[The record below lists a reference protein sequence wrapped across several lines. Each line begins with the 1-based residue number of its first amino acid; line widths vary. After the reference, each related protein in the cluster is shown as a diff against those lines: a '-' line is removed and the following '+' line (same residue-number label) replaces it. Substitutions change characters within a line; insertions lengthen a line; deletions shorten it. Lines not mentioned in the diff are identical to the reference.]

1 MGELNQ
7 SFLDIN
13 FIEMLKYFLISIIL
27 LWDGAFALKYTEKR
41 SVTSSTGKT
50 FECFYTIVYTK
61 EKLDKKKSKV
71 ECTPNTNGGIAI
83 ETFDLPD
90 FGSAQVDTKI
100 VKGKDKITILKKVD
114 PPTSE
119 PAGGLLGCT
128 CRMPNPLVEMGTAPI
143 AGRSLRKLENHLS
156 KVTMRRDP
164 ESNKSE
170 LTPVAPLQP
179 TNRLFII
186 KLLILAA
193 LIPTIT
199 TAITNALAAIG
210 IGRSLPIN
218 VASEVE
224 ERKENLETVLNQLQS
239 AERKFN
245 NALGDHAEDRTFLIS
260 LIRDAI
266 RNAIIAQIQAFLAS
280 LIPAG
285 RSLNV
290 EDRQFLLQQLLNQQQ
305 GGSTDGGSPLGSL
318 LGGSTDGGSPLGS
331 LLGGSTGGGSPLG
344 SLLGG
349 STGGST
355 DGGSPLGSLLGG
367 STGGGSPL
375 GSLLGGS
382 TGGGSPLGSLLGGS
396 GSGGIVE
403 QIIQQQMEAQMEA
416 MLAEIIG
423 SNGGMEEIMSLMGIN
438 GGLEEIMSLAGMNG
452 GMEEIMSGLAGEM
465 EGMMTEM
472 EGMMTEMEGGMEQF
486 MNEMMTEMGMNGGM
500 EEMMNELMAEMGGEM
515 PEYIDLPPLQCDC
528 VPSDEATTTLA
539 G

>member
-128 CRMPNPLVEMGTAPI
+128 CRMPNPLMEMGTPQLG
-143 AGRSLRKLENHLS
+143 GRSLRKLENHLS

-305 GGSTDGGSPLGSL
+305 GGSTGGESPLGSL
-318 LGGSTDGGSPLGS
+318 LGGSTGGGSPLGS

-355 DGGSPLGSLLGG
+355 D
-367 STGGGSPL
+367 GGSPL

>member
-119 PAGGLLGCT
+119 PAGGFLGCT
-128 CRMPNPLVEMGTAPI
+128 CRMPNPLMEMGTPQLG
-143 AGRSLRKLENHLS
+143 GRSLRKLENHLS

-224 ERKENLETVLNQLQS
+224 ERKEDLEIALNQLQS
-239 AERKFN
+239 AERKFK
-245 NALGDHAEDRTFLIS
+245 NALGEHAEDRTFLV
-260 LIRDAI
+260 
-266 RNAIIAQIQAFLAS
+266 S

-285 RSLNV
+285 RSLTVDNK
-290 EDRQFLLQQLLNQQQ
+290 QLLWNLINQQQ
-305 GGSTDGGSPLGSL
+305 QQSQSSTTSSTTTVNPLEALLGGTGGGSPLGGGPLGPLLEGSL
-318 LGGSTDGGSPLGS
+318 LGGSTGGGSPLGGGPLGSLIEGS

-344 SLLGG
+344 SGG
-349 STGGST
+349 
-355 DGGSPLGSLLGG
+355 LM
-367 STGGGSPL
+367 
-375 GSLLGGS
+375 
-382 TGGGSPLGSLLGGS
+382 
-396 GSGGIVE
+396 E
-403 QIIQQQMEAQMEA
+403 QIIQQQMEAQMQA
-416 MLAEIIG
+416 ILADIIG
-423 SNGGMEEIMSLMGIN
+423 SDVGMEEIMGLMGIN
-438 GGLEEIMSLAGMNG
+438 GGLEEIMSLAGMTG
-452 GMEEIMSGLAGEM
+452 GMEEMMNGLAAEM

-472 EGMMTEMEGGMEQF
+472 EGMMTEM
-486 MNEMMTEMGMNGGM
+486 GMNGSM

-528 VPSDEATTTLA
+528 VPKEENMTTS

>member
-100 VKGKDKITILKKVD
+100 VKGKDKITILKKVE
-114 PPTSE
+114 PTTSE

-128 CRMPNPLVEMGTAPI
+128 CRMPNPLMEMGTQQLG
-143 AGRSLRKLENHLS
+143 GRSLRKLENHLS

-224 ERKENLETVLNQLQS
+224 ERKKNLETVLNQLQS

-245 NALGDHAEDRTFLIS
+245 NALGDHAEDRTLLIS

-305 GGSTDGGSPLGSL
+305 GGSTGGE
-318 LGGSTDGGSPLGS
+318 
-331 LLGGSTGGGSPLG
+331 SPLG

-355 DGGSPLGSLLGG
+355 D
-367 STGGGSPL
+367 GGSPL

-528 VPSDEATTTLA
+528 VPSDEATTTLT

>member
-1 MGELNQ
+1 MGKLNQ

-143 AGRSLRKLENHLS
+143 AGRSLRKLENHLR

-179 TNRLFII
+179 TNRLVII

-218 VASEVE
+218 VASELE

-285 RSLNV
+285 RSLNA

-305 GGSTDGGSPLGSL
+305 GGSTGGESPLGSL
-318 LGGSTDGGSPLGS
+318 LGGSTD
-331 LLGGSTGGGSPLG
+331 GGSPLG

-375 GSLLGGS
+375 GSLLC
-382 TGGGSPLGSLLGGS
+382 GS

-403 QIIQQQMEAQMEA
+403 QIIQHQMEAQMEA

-472 EGMMTEMEGGMEQF
+472 
-486 MNEMMTEMGMNGGM
+486 GMNGGM

>member
-119 PAGGLLGCT
+119 PAGGFLGCT
-128 CRMPNPLVEMGTAPI
+128 CRMPNPLMEMGTPQLG
-143 AGRSLRKLENHLS
+143 GRSLRKLENHLS

-305 GGSTDGGSPLGSL
+305 GGSTDGGSQ
-318 LGGSTDGGSPLGS
+318 
-331 LLGGSTGGGSPLG
+331 
-344 SLLGG
+344 
-349 STGGST
+349 
-355 DGGSPLGSLLGG
+355 LGSLLGG

-382 TGGGSPLGSLLGGS
+382 TGGGSPLGSLLGINWWRITTGFPSWWINWWRFTTRITPWWIRQWRNCRTNHSTTNGS
-396 GSGGIVE
+396 T
-403 QIIQQQMEAQMEA
+403 
-416 MLAEIIG
+416 
-423 SNGGMEEIMSLMGIN
+423 NGGNAGRNYWIQWRNGRDNVIN
-438 GGLEEIMSLAGMNG
+438 GHKWRIRGNNEFSWNEWRNG
-452 GMEEIMSGLAGEM
+452 R
-465 EGMMTEM
+465 
-472 EGMMTEMEGGMEQF
+472 
-486 MNEMMTEMGMNGGM
+486 NN
-500 EEMMNELMAEMGGEM
+500 
-515 PEYIDLPPLQCDC
+515 
-528 VPSDEATTTLA
+528 
-539 G
+539 

>member
-1 MGELNQ
+1 MGKLNQ

-100 VKGKDKITILKKVD
+100 VKGKDKITILKKVE
-114 PPTSE
+114 PTTSE

-128 CRMPNPLVEMGTAPI
+128 CRMPNPLVEMGTQQLG
-143 AGRSLRKLENHLS
+143 GRSLRKLENHLS

-245 NALGDHAEDRTFLIS
+245 KALGDHAEDRTLLIS

-290 EDRQFLLQQLLNQQQ
+290 EDRQFLFQQLLNQQ
-305 GGSTDGGSPLGSL
+305 GGSTGGESPLGSL

-344 SLLGG
+344 SLH
-349 STGGST
+349 
-355 DGGSPLGSLLGG
+355 GG

-382 TGGGSPLGSLLGGS
+382 TGGS
-396 GSGGIVE
+396 
-403 QIIQQQMEAQMEA
+403 
-416 MLAEIIG
+416 
-423 SNGGMEEIMSLMGIN
+423 
-438 GGLEEIMSLAGMNG
+438 
-452 GMEEIMSGLAGEM
+452 
-465 EGMMTEM
+465 
-472 EGMMTEMEGGMEQF
+472 
-486 MNEMMTEMGMNGGM
+486 
-500 EEMMNELMAEMGGEM
+500 
-515 PEYIDLPPLQCDC
+515 
-528 VPSDEATTTLA
+528 TT
-539 G
+539 

>member
-1 MGELNQ
+1 MGKLNQ

-266 RNAIIAQIQAFLAS
+266 RNAVIAQIQAFLAS

-305 GGSTDGGSPLGSL
+305 GGST
-318 LGGSTDGGSPLGS
+318 
-331 LLGGSTGGGSPLG
+331 GGGSPLG

-355 DGGSPLGSLLGG
+355 D
-367 STGGGSPL
+367 
-375 GSLLGGS
+375 
-382 TGGGSPLGSLLGGS
+382 GGSPLGSLLGGS

-472 EGMMTEMEGGMEQF
+472 EGGMEQF

>member
-128 CRMPNPLVEMGTAPI
+128 CRMPNPLMEMGTAPI

-290 EDRQFLLQQLLNQQQ
+290 EDRQFLFQQLLNQQQ
-305 GGSTDGGSPLGSL
+305 GGSTGGESPLGSL

-349 STGGST
+349 STGG
-355 DGGSPLGSLLGG
+355 GSPLGSLLGG
-367 STGGGSPL
+367 STGGSTDGGSPL

>member
-128 CRMPNPLVEMGTAPI
+128 CRMPNPLMEMGTAPI

-305 GGSTDGGSPLGSL
+305 GGSTA
-318 LGGSTDGGSPLGS
+318 
-331 LLGGSTGGGSPLG
+331 
-344 SLLGG
+344 
-349 STGGST
+349 
-355 DGGSPLGSLLGG
+355 
-367 STGGGSPL
+367 GGSPL

-528 VPSDEATTTLA
+528 VPSDEAMTTLA

>member
-1 MGELNQ
+1 MGKLNQ

-41 SVTSSTGKT
+41 SVTSSTDKT

-128 CRMPNPLVEMGTAPI
+128 CRMPNPLMEMGTAPI
-143 AGRSLRKLENHLS
+143 AGRSLRNLENHLS

-218 VASEVE
+218 VASELE

-266 RNAIIAQIQAFLAS
+266 RNAVIAQIQAFLAS

-318 LGGSTDGGSPLGS
+318 LGGST
-331 LLGGSTGGGSPLG
+331 
-344 SLLGG
+344 
-349 STGGST
+349 GGST
-355 DGGSPLGSLLGG
+355 D
-367 STGGGSPL
+367 GGSPL

-403 QIIQQQMEAQMEA
+403 QIIQHQMEAQMEA

>member
-1 MGELNQ
+1 MGKLNQ

-218 VASEVE
+218 VASEVK
-224 ERKENLETVLNQLQS
+224 ERKENLETVLYQLQS

-290 EDRQFLLQQLLNQQQ
+290 EDRQFLFQQLLNQQQ
-305 GGSTDGGSPLGSL
+305 GGSTGGESPLGSL

-331 LLGGSTGGGSPLG
+331 LLGGSN
-344 SLLGG
+344 
-349 STGGST
+349 
-355 DGGSPLGSLLGG
+355 DGGSD
-367 STGGGSPL
+367 GGSPL

-403 QIIQQQMEAQMEA
+403 QTIQQQMEAQMEA
-416 MLAEIIG
+416 MLAEISG

-472 EGMMTEMEGGMEQF
+472 EGMMTEMEGAMEQF
-486 MNEMMTEMGMNGGM
+486 MNEM
-500 EEMMNELMAEMGGEM
+500 MAEMGGEM

-528 VPSDEATTTLA
+528 VPKEENMTTS

>member
-1 MGELNQ
+1 MGKLNQ

-50 FECFYTIVYTK
+50 FECFYTIVYTE

-218 VASEVE
+218 VASELE

-266 RNAIIAQIQAFLAS
+266 RNAIIAQIQALLAS

-349 STGGST
+349 STGGE
-355 DGGSPLGSLLGG
+355 
-367 STGGGSPL
+367 
-375 GSLLGGS
+375 
-382 TGGGSPLGSLLGGS
+382 SPLGSLLGGS

-472 EGMMTEMEGGMEQF
+472 EGMMTEMEGAMEQF
-486 MNEMMTEMGMNGGM
+486 MNEMMT
-500 EEMMNELMAEMGGEM
+500 EMGGEM

-528 VPSDEATTTLA
+528 VPKEENMTTS

>member
-128 CRMPNPLVEMGTAPI
+128 CRMPNPLMEMGTAPI

-170 LTPVAPLQP
+170 LPPVAPLQP

-305 GGSTDGGSPLGSL
+305 GGSTDGGSQ
-318 LGGSTDGGSPLGS
+318 LGS
-331 LLGGSTGGGSPLG
+331 LLGGSTGGGL
-344 SLLGG
+344 
-349 STGGST
+349 
-355 DGGSPLGSLLGG
+355 
-367 STGGGSPL
+367 PL

-423 SNGGMEEIMSLMGIN
+423 SNGGMEEIMS
-438 GGLEEIMSLAGMNG
+438 
-452 GMEEIMSGLAGEM
+452 GLAGEM

-500 EEMMNELMAEMGGEM
+500 EEMMNELMVEMGGEM

-528 VPSDEATTTLA
+528 VPSDEAMTTLA

>member
-1 MGELNQ
+1 MGKLNQ

-114 PPTSE
+114 PPASE

-128 CRMPNPLVEMGTAPI
+128 CRMPNPLAEMGTAPI

-170 LTPVAPLQP
+170 LTPVAPLRP

-224 ERKENLETVLNQLQS
+224 ERKKNLETVLNQLQS

-266 RNAIIAQIQAFLAS
+266 RNAVIAQIQAFLAS

-290 EDRQFLLQQLLNQQQ
+290 EDRQFLFQQLLNQQQ

-349 STGGST
+349 STGGE
-355 DGGSPLGSLLGG
+355 
-367 STGGGSPL
+367 
-375 GSLLGGS
+375 
-382 TGGGSPLGSLLGGS
+382 SPLGSLLGGS

-515 PEYIDLPPLQCDC
+515 PEYIDLLPLQCDC
-528 VPSDEATTTLA
+528 VPSDEAMTTLA

>member
-119 PAGGLLGCT
+119 PAGGFLGCT
-128 CRMPNPLVEMGTAPI
+128 CRMPNPLMEMGTPQLG
-143 AGRSLRKLENHLS
+143 GRSLRKLENHLS

-164 ESNKSE
+164 ESNKSD

-305 GGSTDGGSPLGSL
+305 GGST
-318 LGGSTDGGSPLGS
+318 
-331 LLGGSTGGGSPLG
+331 GGGSPLG

-355 DGGSPLGSLLGG
+355 D
-367 STGGGSPL
+367 GGSPL

-438 GGLEEIMSLAGMNG
+438 GGLEEIMSLAGM
-452 GMEEIMSGLAGEM
+452 
-465 EGMMTEM
+465 
-472 EGMMTEMEGGMEQF
+472 EGGMEQF

-500 EEMMNELMAEMGGEM
+500 EEMMNELMAEM
-515 PEYIDLPPLQCDC
+515 
-528 VPSDEATTTLA
+528 
-539 G
+539 

>member
-128 CRMPNPLVEMGTAPI
+128 CRMPNPLMEMGTAPI

-239 AERKFN
+239 AERKFK
-245 NALGDHAEDRTFLIS
+245 NALGEHAEDRTFLVS
-260 LIRDAI
+260 LIQNAI
-266 RNAIIAQIQAFLAS
+266 RNTIIARIQAFLAS

-285 RSLNV
+285 RSLKVANK
-290 EDRQFLLQQLLNQQQ
+290 QLLWNLINQQQ
-305 GGSTDGGSPLGSL
+305 QQSQSSTTSSTTTVNPLQALLGGTGGGSPLGGGPLGSL
-318 LGGSTDGGSPLGS
+318 LEGS
-331 LLGGSTGGGSPLG
+331 LLGGSTGGGSTL
-344 SLLGG
+344 
-349 STGGST
+349 
-355 DGGSPLGSLLGG
+355 
-367 STGGGSPL
+367 
-375 GSLLGGS
+375 
-382 TGGGSPLGSLLGGS
+382 
-396 GSGGIVE
+396 GSGGLME
-403 QIIQQQMEAQMEA
+403 QIIQQQMEAQMQA
-416 MLAEIIG
+416 ILADIIG
-423 SNGGMEEIMSLMGIN
+423 SDVGMEEIMGLMGIN
-438 GGLEEIMSLAGMNG
+438 GGLEEIMSLAGMTG
-452 GMEEIMSGLAGEM
+452 GMEEMMNGLAA
-465 EGMMTEM
+465 EM

-486 MNEMMTEMGMNGGM
+486 MNEMMTEMGMNGSM

-528 VPSDEATTTLA
+528 VPSDENMTTS

>member
-27 LWDGAFALKYTEKR
+27 LWYGAFALKYTEKR

-119 PAGGLLGCT
+119 PAGGFLGCT
-128 CRMPNPLVEMGTAPI
+128 CRMPNPLMEMGTPQLG
-143 AGRSLRKLENHLS
+143 GRSLRKLENHLS

-224 ERKENLETVLNQLQS
+224 ERKENLEIALNQLQS
-239 AERKFN
+239 AERKFK
-245 NALGDHAEDRTFLIS
+245 NALGEHAEDRTFLVS
-260 LIRDAI
+260 LIQNAI
-266 RNAIIAQIQAFLAS
+266 RNTIIARIQAFLAS

-285 RSLNV
+285 RSLKV
-290 EDRQFLLQQLLNQQQ
+290 ENKQLLWNLINQQQ
-305 GGSTDGGSPLGSL
+305 QQSQSSTTSSATTVNPLEALLGGTGGGLLLGGGPLGSL
-318 LGGSTDGGSPLGS
+318 LGGS

-344 SLLGG
+344 SGG
-349 STGGST
+349 
-355 DGGSPLGSLLGG
+355 LM
-367 STGGGSPL
+367 
-375 GSLLGGS
+375 
-382 TGGGSPLGSLLGGS
+382 
-396 GSGGIVE
+396 E
-403 QIIQQQMEAQMEA
+403 QIIQQQMEAQMQA
-416 MLAEIIG
+416 TLADIIG
-423 SNGGMEEIMSLMGIN
+423 SDVGMEEIMGLMGIN
-438 GGLEEIMSLAGMNG
+438 GGLEEIMSLAGMTG
-452 GMEEIMSGLAGEM
+452 GMEEMMNGLAAEM

-486 MNEMMTEMGMNGGM
+486 MNEMMTEMGMNGSM

-528 VPSDEATTTLA
+528 VPKEENMTTS

>member
-119 PAGGLLGCT
+119 PAGGFLGCT
-128 CRMPNPLVEMGTAPI
+128 CRMPNPLMEMGTPQLG
-143 AGRSLRKLENHLS
+143 GRSLRKLENHLS

-305 GGSTDGGSPLGSL
+305 GGSTAGGSPLGSL
-318 LGGSTDGGSPLGS
+318 LGGSTA
-331 LLGGSTGGGSPLG
+331 GGSPLG

-367 STGGGSPL
+367 SGG
-375 GSLLGGS
+375 
-382 TGGGSPLGSLLGGS
+382 
-396 GSGGIVE
+396 GGIVE

-423 SNGGMEEIMSLMGIN
+423 SNGGIEEIMT
-438 GGLEEIMSLAGMNG
+438 
-452 GMEEIMSGLAGEM
+452 GLAGEM

-528 VPSDEATTTLA
+528 VPSDEAMTTLA